1 MQAMAFFTSNTLSFV
16 LFFPLAAACLIALIP
31 QAHRRFL
38 YISGVLAVLISG
50 GLALH
55 AGISANLSAPE
66 MQLVEKHHWIPS
78 IGAQYAIGLDGLGA
92 LFILILDGI
101 GLLSI
106 VFLHRDGIKKKE
118 IIISILTLLF
128 SGHGVFLSIDLL
140 LLSFFICFGPIPAVF
155 LIQFTTRNQRSNLSM
170 HFFIY
175 NLIGSLLVVIG
186 ILSIHVVVSK
196 SIGMYTFDLT
206 KILLSGLPIGAQ
218 SWIFWLVLS
227 GLSIRMGL
235 FPFHGWVIDLAE
247 DAAFPGSM
255 FILAGFNKMAIF
267 VMLRLML
274 PILPDALIQHTP
286 LLMYFALVSTAFA
299 ALSAIVQEN
308 YNKLVGYSV
317 VHQMGLI
324 AAGVFLANKQGM
336 MGSISLVLSHAFV
349 LAMIMIILD
358 YLYSR
363 IPSVL
368 FLEFGGLIRKI
379 PLFSAG
385 FLILVMTYAGLP
397 GLTFFPGS
405 FQILLGSVTIN
416 PIWACI
422 VLIGM
427 LLGAIYSLQ
436 LFLRLFA
443 GMESSL
449 VRKSVFS
456 DTVALWLKLIP
467 FLLLIFATGLAPARI
482 ANPIQTPV
490 HRIESV
496 FQSRRMLMRSGQPTP
511 AQPMTPGVFR
521 LKPTSMDEK

>member
-1 MQAMAFFTSNTLSFV
+1 MQASVFYASNILSIV
-16 LFFPLAAACLIALIP
+16 LLFPLGSACLIALIP
-31 QAHRRFL
+31 QNRRRFVS
-38 YISGVLAVLISG
+38 ISGVLAALISV

-55 AGISANLSAPE
+55 AAVSANLAAPE

-78 IGAQYAIGLDGLGA
+78 IGAQYALGLDGLGA
-92 LFILILDGI
+92 LFMLILDGI
-101 GLLSI
+101 GLLS
-106 VFLHRDGIKKKE
+106 VLFMHREAARKKE
-118 IIISILTLLF
+118 TIISILVLMF
-128 SGHGVFLSIDLL
+128 AAHGVFLSIDLL
-140 LLSFFICFGPIPAVF
+140 LLSLFVCFGPIPALF
-155 LIQFTTRNQRSNLSM
+155 LIQFTARTRRSNLSM
-170 HFFIY
+170 QFFIY
-175 NLIGSLLVVIG
+175 NLIGSLLVVVG
-186 ILSIHVVVSK
+186 VLSIHVVVSR
-196 SIGMYTFDLT
+196 SIGVYTFDLT
-206 KILLSGLPIGAQ
+206 KILLSGLPVGAQ
-218 SWIFWLVLS
+218 SWIFWLVLA

-255 FILAGFNKMAIF
+255 FILAGFNKIALF

-286 LLMYFALVSTAFA
+286 LLMVFALVSTVFA
-299 ALSAIVQEN
+299 AFTAVAQEN

-324 AAGVFLANKQGM
+324 AAGVFLANKLGM
-336 MGSISLVLSHAFV
+336 LGSISLALSHAFV

-416 PIWACI
+416 PVWACI
-422 VLIGM
+422 VLIG
-427 LLGAIYSLQ
+427 LFLGALYSLQ

-443 GMESSL
+443 GSESSL
-449 VRKSVFS
+449 VRKSAFS
-456 DTVALWLKLIP
+456 DTVALWLKLAP
-467 FLLLIFATGLAPARI
+467 FLLLIFAAGLSPARI
-482 ANPIQTPV
+482 TNPIQTPI
-490 HRIESV
+490 HKIESV
-496 FQSRRMLMRSGQPTP
+496 FQARRMLMRSGQPTP

-521 LKPTSMDEK
+521 LKPTGVDAR